1 MWEREGASAN
11 NLQILLPKPLFLRP
25 SPRSHS
31 RCVYANVCKT
41 GYNFM
46 LCGHYPSP
54 SPVPLPLPP
63 PCTGYVNSHQA
74 QQVRTHR
81 PRGRIG
87 KGRDHRN
94 DHLSLVLALHSP
106 FPMTHTHT
114 NTHGG
119 CDDDHQGGGGFPRF
133 QSCSFSSSLPF
144 SCSLLPSPC
153 ISPDSLPRS
162 HSFSLAPSCLRKAL
176 GPLAVLLAYLM
187 MGRRTLSQHSFPFG

>member
-1 MWEREGASAN
+1 MRPLPFTLSRPSTTTTTMHRLCQLTPGATGSNTQTQGEDREGARS
-11 NLQILLPKPLFLRP
+11 PKR
-25 SPRSHS
+25 
-31 RCVYANVCKT
+31 
-41 GYNFM
+41 
-46 LCGHYPSP
+46 
-54 SPVPLPLPP
+54 
-63 PCTGYVNSHQA
+63 
-74 QQVRTHR
+74 
-81 PRGRIG
+81 
-87 KGRDHRN
+87 
-94 DHLSLVLALHSP
+94 SP
-106 FPMTHTHT
+106 FPRSRPAFALSHDTHTHT